1 MMIRSDLPVVPLA
14 ELPGGPEPLVLC
26 ATARLATGL
35 RRAHGELQ
43 AARGAVTWQA
53 LQSSTPAM
61 WLDHLTSSALLRG
74 EIPPAGVPGTFLA
87 RAQERSLWE
96 QAIAKDAGAA
106 AELFDRD
113 GMALAAMEAASLQRT
128 WRIEVPEALHTEE
141 YRAFLRW
148 QQSVDEACRAGAWR
162 TADDVMAWRIEC
174 VERGIGGL
182 PARIGI
188 AGFIAPDPLVSR
200 LLVVLEARGVEL
212 FRLGFGRGETTPALG
227 AESL

>member
-1 MMIRSDLPVVPLA
+1 MIRSDLSVVPLD

-43 AARGAVTWQA
+43 AARGATTWQA

-61 WLDHLTSSALLRG
+61 WLDHLTSSALLSG
-74 EIPPAGVPGTFLA
+74 EIPPASVPGSFLS

-96 QAIAKDAGAA
+96 QAIARDTGAA

-113 GMALAAMEAASLQRT
+113 GMALAAMEAASLQRA
-128 WRIEVPEALHTEE
+128 WRIEVPEPLHTEE

-148 QQSVDEACRAGAWR
+148 RDAVAEACRADGWR
-162 TADDVMAWRIEC
+162 PGRQ
-174 VERGIGGL
+174 R
-182 PARIGI
+182 AR
-188 AGFIAPDPLVSR
+188 S
-200 LLVVLEARGVEL
+200 
-212 FRLGFGRGETTPALG
+212 GRSSP
-227 AESL
+227 